1 MRWLARLAS
10 DGRALDLDGL
20 SLTAAAMGALRG
32 PQAPAALAALAT
44 LLEHR
49 GEPQARAALEAWARR
64 RLGVSQ
70 GKA

>member
-1 MRWLARLAS
+1 
-10 DGRALDLDGL
+10 
-20 SLTAAAMGALRG
+20 MGALRG